1 MKRHPNASCR
11 RSSDTRGRQVVI
23 QKMHLPREGM
33 RPCHSPLEVKQK
45 SHTMRFGAGTDA
57 AIAADS
63 SSPSIMSEA
72 YIAEL
77 QLQSSYIRSCSD
89 CKKLNHAP
97 SRSCAA
103 H

>member
-11 RSSDTRGRQVVI
+11 QSSGTRGRQVVL
-23 QKMHLPREGM
+23 QKTHLPREGM
-33 RPCHSPLEVKQK
+33 RPRHSQLAVKQK
-45 SHTMRFGAGTDA
+45 SHTMSFDAGTDA
-57 AIAADS
+57 AIAADIS
-63 SSPSIMSEA
+63 GPSIMPEA

-89 CKKLNHAP
+89 CKKPNHVP
-97 SRSCAA
+97 SRSRAA